1 MQKEGTAE
9 LLVTK
14 LGKTSEE
21 TEVERILDINCFF
34 AAVNVSVNK

>member
-9 LLVTK
+9 LLVIK

-21 TEVERILDINCFF
+21 TEMERILDITWIFF
-34 AAVNVSVNK
+34 LLQ